1 MNKRNLLIVC
11 GICLMLV
18 SISASAKTVAYWRF
32 EAGPAGTNIQHGAAA
47 GVYSPDVLDVSG
59 NGNHLAVWTSSQWQ
73 YRANVPYAT
82 VPNTGEANLYSVK
95 NVTSYP
101 SLWNKSLATWEP
113 AQWTIEATFKA
124 ENNGT
129 NGGWKTIVGRDS
141 RGIPMMGENTNGDLA
156 ALYLQT
162 TDSPARGLAIKFID
176 KAGYWHSAEAGPDA
190 YVGFN
195 YSSDPDGNN
204 APWYSIAA
212 TSDGRW
218 LRLYLYNHSQPQN
231 GYVKIAETDMTVVN
245 PGSTNT
251 ALNKGAGDG
260 SDWDA
265 GDITV
270 GRGMYAGGHGDRF
283 YGYIDEVRLSDKALK
298 PSEFL
303 MAPGYVKP
311 VSPAKDEFLATTAA
325 TTYTWTTNTE
335 AMNANNVVFDRYI
348 IYIANNAA
356 DLTPEIPTTY
366 LHSNTITNVA
376 TQSYSG
382 YNGTYAYSED
392 YFWRIDMVA
401 MDPNETDPNHIVYNV
416 PHLYQGM
423 PVRFFGPRACPAVT
437 ISGNVSI
444 VPDPIT
450 QIYTAQNAVFTADI
464 ARGNVNV
471 AAISWYKVNGVQ
483 DKGVFDPN
491 DLPDSLISH
500 VPGVTQITY
509 TPNLATATS
518 TTLTIV
524 NATPANNGSYYAKVR
539 LVDPLGGSTGC
550 EDVSPTAEL
559 FVRDDTHAS
568 TNYLV
573 HRYGFD
579 GNANDSIG
587 TAHGTVVDL
596 GDVNHAFQGGQLVLN
611 NAGLNSRPIQN
622 EPGIGDRLLD
632 AQGAYVDLPNGLI
645 SPLGKSATFMAWFT
659 FTPVANDAWPRI
671 FDFGTSTGGEGFA
684 TGADGV
690 KYINGLP
697 YLDTAAE
704 DKQEYVMLTPQ
715 QGTGSSWRFESQ
727 VRPPSNSVYVD
738 PSDNTAL
745 KNVEVCVTCVFDAVS
760 GYNTVYLNGV
770 QVLRSANTTHSLA
783 NINDVNNWLGRSQ
796 WPDAMFTGKLN
807 EFRIYDVALSKYWV
821 KAYYLQG
828 PDDYLTRPNPCIQD
842 EANAMD
848 FNSDCSVDMLDFAEF
863 AQQWLS
869 CDRLY
874 GCN

>member
-1 MNKRNLLIVC
+1 MNKRNLFIVC

-32 EAGPAGTNIQHGAAA
+32 EAGPAGTNIQHSAAD
-47 GVYSPDVLDVSG
+47 GVFSPDVQDVSG
-59 NGNHLAVWTSSQWQ
+59 NGNHLAVWNSGQWQ
-73 YRANVPYAT
+73 YRANVPYAN
-82 VPNTGEANLYSVK
+82 VPWTGEANVYSVR
-95 NVTSYP
+95 NITGYP

-141 RGIPMMGENTNGDLA
+141 RGIPMKGTETNGDLA
-156 ALYLQT
+156 AIYLQT
-162 TDSPARGLAIKFID
+162 TDNPARGLAIKFID
-176 KAGYWHSAEAGPDA
+176 KDGYWHSAEAGPDA

-195 YSSDPDGNN
+195 NSTDPQGNT
-204 APWYSIAA
+204 APWYTIAA
-212 TSDGRW
+212 TSDGRY
-218 LRLYLYNHSQPQN
+218 LTLYLFNHNNPSA
-231 GYVKIAETDMTVVN
+231 GYVQIARTDMTVTN

-260 SDWDA
+260 GDWDA

-283 YGYIDEVRLSDKALK
+283 YGFLDEVRLSDKALS
-298 PSEFL
+298 PDEFL
-303 MAPGYVKP
+303 LADGYVQP
-311 VSPAKDEFLATTAA
+311 VSPAKDEYLATTAA
-325 TTYTWTTNTE
+325 TTYTWMTDIDLMTE
-335 AMNANNVVFDRYI
+335 NEVVFDHYA
-348 IYIANNAA
+348 IYIAGNPE

-366 LHSNTITNVA
+366 LHSNTITNIA

-382 YNGTYAYSED
+382 YNGTYAYGED
-392 YFWRIDMVA
+392 YYWRIDMVTL
-401 MDPNETDPNHIVYNV
+401 DPNDTDPNQIVYNV
-416 PHLYQGM
+416 PNLLQGA

-444 VPDPIT
+444 LPDPIT
-450 QIYTAQNAVFTADI
+450 QIFTAQNAVFTAGI
-464 ARGNVNV
+464 TRGSVNV
-471 AAISWYKVNGVQ
+471 DAISWYKVNGVQ
-483 DKGVFDPN
+483 DTAEPN
-491 DLPDSLISH
+491 PEDLPDSLITH
-500 VPGVTQITY
+500 VPGVTEIAFM
-509 TPNLATATS
+509 PDLATATS
-518 TTLTIV
+518 TTLTV
-524 NATPANNGSYYAKVR
+524 VDAAPSDNGNYYAKVR
-539 LVDPLGGSTGC
+539 LVDPLGGSAGC
-550 EDVSPTAEL
+550 DGVSPTTYL
-559 FVRDDTHAS
+559 FVRDDTNAS

-596 GDVNHAFQGGQLVLN
+596 GDVNHTFENGQLVLS

-622 EPGIGDRLLD
+622 DPNIGDRLLD
-632 AQGAYVDLPNGLI
+632 AQGAYVDLPNGMI

-684 TGADGV
+684 TGGDGV
-690 KYINGLP
+690 RYVNELP
-697 YLDTAAE
+697 YVDTASVDA
-704 DKQEYVMLTPQ
+704 QEYVMLTPQ
-715 QGTGSSWRFESQ
+715 QGTGSAWRFESI
-727 VRPPSNSVYVD
+727 VRPPANSVLVD
-738 PSDNTAL
+738 PSSNTAL
-745 KNVEVCVTCVFDAVS
+745 RNVEACVTCVFDAATGV
-760 GYNTVYLNGV
+760 NTVYLNGV
-770 QVLRSANTTHSLA
+770 QVLQATNTTHNLA

-796 WPDAMFTGKLN
+796 WPDAMFSGKLN
-807 EFRIYDVALSKYWV
+807 EFRIYDIPLSKYWV
-821 KAYYLQG
+821 KAYYELG
-828 PDDYLTRPNPCIQD
+828 ADNYTTTPNPCIQD

-848 FNSDCSVDMLDFAEF
+848 FNTDCVVDMLDFAAF
-863 AQQWLS
+863 AEQWLS